1 MSEVVERIRELLDPI
16 LKSRGL
22 FLWNMEFRKEGP
34 KWLLRIYID
43 RESGPPAGRAG
54 VTLEDCE
61 MVSRDLGAVLD
72 VEEII
77 LHEYTL
83 EVSSPG
89 LDRTLSAPEHFQRFI
104 GSRVRVKTFL
114 PINGEKVFRGELGG
128 IESSV
133 VRLKLDEGTVLEIPL
148 GDISKASLEVEF

>member
-16 LKSRGL
+16 LESRGL
-22 FLWNMEFRKEGP
+22 FLWEMEFKKEGP

-43 RESGPPAGRAG
+43 RESG

-61 MVSRDLGAVLD
+61 TVSRDLGAVLD
-72 VEEII
+72 VEDFIP
-77 LHEYTL
+77 HAYAL

-89 LDRTLSAPEHFQRFI
+89 LDRTLRETDHFKRFT

-114 PINGEKVFRGELGG
+114 PINGEKVFHGELAG
-128 IESSV
+128 IEDSI

-148 GDISKASLEVEF
+148 ADISKASLEVEF